1 MKYFG
6 TDGIRGIV
14 GEKLNEQLIKKL
26 GKALV
31 RFYKT
36 HNLPANLIVGND
48 TRQSSDYILAVLQ
61 TILLA
66 GGIEVHNIG
75 ICSSP
80 CLAFLTRKH
89 RFPLGL
95 MISASHNPKEYN
107 GLKFFNINGEKV
119 ADSFEQEIETY
130 MDKPYKLPATN
141 FATCKN
147 AFNLKADYVSM
158 LKSLKKVEYP
168 CILDCASGGSSEIA
182 RQVFGSTK
190 IINANPNGENI
201 NVNAG
206 CTHIEELAT
215 LCQQKGLIGFAFDGD
230 ADRVMAVDK
239 TGTVLDGDKILYILS
254 KFYLKSGQSVV
265 GTINTNSGLA
275 EAISKHNLNLVRASV
290 GDKRVYEQMLKHHS
304 MLGGEESG
312 HIIIKKYTNTGDGI
326 LTAICLMNILH
337 LTGLNFADL
346 LTGYTEFATAKQ
358 NIKLTKPFSTTQDIK
373 LLIDKYTSDN
383 ARIVIRPSGTE
394 PVLRLLVEHKDKK
407 TATQMLER
415 LVYNIKLQQQ

>member
-36 HNLPANLIVGND
+36 HNLPAKLIVGND

-61 TILLA
+61 TILLK

-75 ICSSP
+75 VCSSP

-107 GLKFFNINGEKV
+107 GLKFFNIHGEKV

-141 FATCKN
+141 FATSKN

-158 LKSLKKVEYP
+158 LKNLKKVEYP
-168 CILDCASGGSSEIA
+168 CILDCAFGGSSEIA
-182 RQVFGSTK
+182 RQVFGGTK

-206 CTHIEELAT
+206 CTHIEGLAT

-275 EAISKHNLNLVRASV
+275 EAISKHNLNLGVPMR
-290 GDKRVYEQMLKHHS
+290 LNLCNHS
-304 MLGGEESG
+304 LSS
-312 HIIIKKYTNTGDGI
+312 
-326 LTAICLMNILH
+326 
-337 LTGLNFADL
+337 LNRH
-346 LTGYTEFATAKQ
+346 EF
-358 NIKLTKPFSTTQDIK
+358 L
-373 LLIDKYTSDN
+373 
-383 ARIVIRPSGTE
+383 
-394 PVLRLLVEHKDKK
+394 
-407 TATQMLER
+407 
-415 LVYNIKLQQQ
+415 